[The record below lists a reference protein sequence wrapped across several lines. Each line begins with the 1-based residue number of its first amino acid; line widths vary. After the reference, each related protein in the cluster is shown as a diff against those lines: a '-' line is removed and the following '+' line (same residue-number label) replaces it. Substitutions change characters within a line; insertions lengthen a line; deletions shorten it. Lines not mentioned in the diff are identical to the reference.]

1 MIPAASAHVLDDN
14 ARISWDMPAEVLCE
28 NSAFNVGWTTGSEV
42 NYERQSF
49 TLVKGRLFRGA
60 YRSRD
65 RCEKEESKK

>member
-1 MIPAASAHVLDDN
+1 
-14 ARISWDMPAEVLCE
+14 MPAEVLRE

-60 YRSRD
+60 YRSSD
-65 RCEKEESKK
+65 RCEREESKK